1 MQEEIILTDLTEK
14 ELLELY
20 NEVIKH
26 IEYLNK
32 NIISLEEGDKN
43 EKN

>member
-20 NEVIKH
+20 NKVIKH
-26 IEYLNK
+26 IEYLNES
-32 NIISLEEGDKN
+32 IISLEEEDKN
-43 EKN
+43 EQS

>member
-32 NIISLEEGDKN
+32 NIISLEEGDKS